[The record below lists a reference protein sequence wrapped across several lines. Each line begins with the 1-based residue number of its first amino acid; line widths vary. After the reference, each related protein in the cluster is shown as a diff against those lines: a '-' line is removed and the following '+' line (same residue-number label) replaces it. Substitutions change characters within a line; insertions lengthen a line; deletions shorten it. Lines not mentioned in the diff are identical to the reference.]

1 MIEQAWDEY
10 RGWAKRARSLQ
21 AKTGRWNFWALI
33 AVIVAALAGAAASD
47 FGADA
52 TGGGGSESISRALA
66 CAAMVASVLSVY
78 FAREILA
85 VSAESGWIRARAT
98 AEAIKSECFRFAA
111 GVGDYAAPD
120 RQTAG
125 AIDAFI
131 RRREAIAAAAVSAS
145 LTPEDNP
152 VGAAGDDRRPSRPM
166 TDDWYLKH
174 RIDGQIAYY
183 QDGKAANERDC
194 QRLQLVGF
202 AAGAIS
208 VAFGA
213 AATFYRPRFA
223 EGIAAL
229 TTIAAAVTAYGLI
242 DRRKYIAASYAG
254 METNLKRMKER
265 YAAGGMSLQALVA
278 AAEDPVESEHAAWID
293 QMAKTIRPA
302 PSPSPQARA
311 SQGAPQGPADSTA
324 R

>member
-1 MIEQAWDEY
+1 MIEQAWNEY

-21 AKTGRWNFWALI
+21 AETGRWNLWALV
-33 AVIVAALAGAAASD
+33 AVVVAALAGAAATYY
-47 FGADA
+47 GADSTG
-52 TGGGGSESISRALA
+52 TGGSDAISRALA

-78 FAREILA
+78 FAREVLA
-85 VSAESGWIRARAT
+85 VGTESGWIRARAT

-111 GVGDYAAPD
+111 EVGDYATPD
-120 RQTAG
+120 AQAAG

-131 RRREAIAAAAVSAS
+131 RRRQAIVGAAVSAS
-145 LTPEDNP
+145 LTPEDDP
-152 VGAAGDDRRPSRPM
+152 ADAAGDTRRPSRPM
-166 TDDWYLKH
+166 SGEWYLEH
-174 RIDGQIAYY
+174 RIDDQIAHY
-183 QDGKAANERDC
+183 QRGKATNERDC
-194 QRLQLVGF
+194 ERLQLLGF

-242 DRRKYIAASYAG
+242 DRRKYIAASYSA
-254 METNLKRMKER
+254 MKSNLERMKER
-265 YAAGGMSLQALVA
+265 FEAGDMSLQTLVA
-278 AAEDPVESEHAAWID
+278 TAEDLMESEHAAWID

-302 PSPSPQARA
+302 PPPPPQAGA
-311 SQGAPQGPADSTA
+311 QQGAQQGGAESEGG
-324 R
+324 

>member
-1 MIEQAWDEY
+1 MIEQAWNEY

-21 AKTGRWNFWALI
+21 AKTGRWNSWALV
-33 AVIVAALAGAAASD
+33 AVIVAALAGAAASYY
-47 FGADA
+47 GVDA
-52 TGGGGSESISRALA
+52 TGAASSEAISRALA
-66 CAAMVASVLSVY
+66 CAAMIASVLAVY

-85 VSAESGWIRARAT
+85 VGVESGWIRARAT

-120 RQTAG
+120 AA
-125 AIDAFI
+125 AIDVFI
-131 RRREAIAAAAVSAS
+131 RRREAIAATAVSAS

-152 VGAAGDDRRPSRPM
+152 AGGAGDDQRPSRPM
-166 TDDWYLKH
+166 ADDWYLKH
-174 RIDGQIAYY
+174 RLDDQIAFY
-183 QDGKAANERDC
+183 QRRKAENERAC
-194 QRLQLVGF
+194 ERLQMISF

-223 EGIAAL
+223 EAIAAL

-242 DRRKYIAASYAG
+242 DRRKYLAASYAG
-254 METNLKRMKER
+254 MKANLERMKER

-278 AAEDPVESEHAAWID
+278 VAEDLMESEHAAWID

-302 PSPSPQARA
+302 PPPPPVAGA
-311 SQGAPQGPADSTA
+311 SQGAPEGAAEPKAG
-324 R
+324 

>member
-1 MIEQAWDEY
+1 MIEQAWNEY
-10 RGWAKRARSLQ
+10 RGWAGRARSLQ
-21 AKTGRWNFWALI
+21 AKTGRWNFLALV
-33 AVIVAALAGAAASD
+33 AVIIAALAGAAASYYSV
-47 FGADA
+47 DA
-52 TGGGGSESISRALA
+52 TGAATSEAISRALA

-85 VSAESGWIRARAT
+85 VGAESGWIRARAT
-98 AEAIKSECFRFAA
+98 GEAIKSDCLRFAA

-120 RQTAG
+120 AA

-131 RRREAIAAAAVSAS
+131 RRRQALAAAAVSAS

-152 VGAAGDDRRPSRPM
+152 AGAAGGDQRPSRPM

-174 RIDGQIAYY
+174 RLDDQIAFY
-183 QDGKAANERDC
+183 QRRKAENERAC
-194 QRLQLVGF
+194 ERLQMISF

-223 EGIAAL
+223 EAIAAL

-242 DRRKYIAASYAG
+242 DRRKYLAASYAA
-254 METNLKRMKER
+254 MATNLLRMKER
-265 YAAGGMSLQALVA
+265 YAAGGMSLQTLVA
-278 AAEDPVESEHAAWID
+278 AAEDLMESEHAAWID

-302 PSPSPQARA
+302 PPPPPAA
-311 SQGAPQGPADSTA
+311 GAAEGEPQGAGEPKA